1 MQTTTI
7 KKVSN
12 EYLEW
17 QSTLGFY
24 KDELSIF
31 KNRLT
36 EVGSK
41 NTAKET
47 MQMVEHFQN
56 QFLIQTESIDTLH
69 HDINEYQNA
78 MAKEV
83 QDDAG
88 HVSKEQLVTH
98 VKLKIRFESE
108 EKIFTGMKKEFNA
121 FLSKVM

>member
-24 KDELSIF
+24 KDELAIF

-36 EVGSK
+36 EVAAK
-41 NTAKET
+41 NTGRET

-56 QFLIQTESIDTLH
+56 QFLIQTESIDILH

-78 MAKEV
+78 MAKEI
-83 QDDAG
+83 QQHAG
-88 HVSKEQLVTH
+88 HVNAPQLSTH
-98 VKLKIRFESE
+98 TLLKSRFENE
-108 EKIFTGMKKEFNA
+108 EKIFTGIKKEFTG